1 MELAMCLSRG
11 APSVSALVA
20 PQSNGGGSSN
30 SNSSSSSSSS
40 RGTKKGPETA
50 APHSQVA
57 VRAAETPGLA
67 PEPVIPQAL
76 PVGWRALRDKS
87 GHAFYVRPDGGTQ
100 WEFPSEAQLAEQA
113 VWYEA

>member
-1 MELAMCLSRG
+1 M
-11 APSVSALVA
+11 SALVA
-20 PQSNGGGSSN
+20 PQSNGGSSN
-30 SNSSSSSSSS
+30 SNSSSSSS

-57 VRAAETPGLA
+57 VRAAATPALA